1 MTTIGLDVE
10 TTSIPIHH
18 PWMKGALLVAV
29 GIATEDGNTHTWV
42 FNHDE
47 LRSSDTDQRHKIN
60 EIQAMISEA
69 DRIVGHNLK
78 FDLNWLRYTGIEFD
92 HCKLWCTQVTE
103 YLLRCQRIGNMT
115 LHDLS
120 VQYLNVD
127 KKDRVETFWDA
138 GYETTEI
145 PLNILIPYLEQDCI
159 NALAIYQRQAK
170 RVQEEN
176 MSALVA
182 LKNEEVRTLSAI
194 ECNGM
199 KWDTEVATKHTVAM
213 REEIEHLND
222 ELIHL
227 FGWDVNLDSN
237 DELSVALYGGDL
249 KRDGLEWVTRELKY
263 ETKYYQRKCVV
274 TEPLAGVGFKPP
286 EDDNTKREGYYSTSK
301 QTIKRLTANTSQLR
315 KIKKLLLER
324 SKVNKALAT
333 LAGKDEQQGKGLVNK
348 VQEDG
353 CLHPQYTQTVT
364 VTGRLSSRDPNGQN
378 LPRKGTSPIKQA
390 IIPRHDW
397 IVNADLAQIEWRA
410 AAFLSQDPVM
420 IREILGNID
429 CHADNAINFF
439 GVKPEDKN
447 FDEIRTIAKIMT
459 FRLLYGGSA
468 YGFYMDQQM
477 PNYSQNR
484 WKEIVSAFRAKY
496 KVLVAWQEENLRKVS
511 LSKGKLINPTGRQ
524 FDIELTPKGYNRRQ
538 VCNYP
543 VQSFATAD
551 ITPLAMTII
560 HKKMREAGAKSLLI
574 GQVHDSIIFDAVDD
588 EVGRIAK
595 LCISVFESLPKYIE
609 QLWGFKFNVPLTGD
623 IEYGKSYGALKK
635 YKLGG

>member
-1 MTTIGLDVE
+1 MGGTIGLDVE

-29 GIATEDGNTHTWV
+29 GIATEDGNTRTWV
-42 FNHDE
+42 FNHNEVDITNH
-47 LRSSDTDQRHKIN
+47 RQMIN
-60 EIQAMISEA
+60 EIQIEIDKA

-78 FDLNWLRYTGIEFD
+78 FDLNWLRYTGLTFD
-92 HCKLWCTQVTE
+92 HCKLWCTQVVE

-127 KKDRVETFWDA
+127 KKDRVKTFWDA

-170 RVQEEN
+170 RVQEES
-176 MSALVA
+176 MPALVA
-182 LKNEEVRTLSAI
+182 LKNEEVRALSDI

-199 KWDTEVATKHTVAM
+199 KFNTDVAWGHINDM
-213 REEIEHLND
+213 RERMEYVDGELLHL
-222 ELIHL
+222 I
-227 FGWDVNLDSN
+227 GWDCNFNSN

-249 KRDGLEWVTRELKY
+249 KRDGLEWVTRELKF

-274 TEPLAGVGFKPP
+274 TKPVAGVGFTPP
-286 EDDNTKREGYYSTSK
+286 KDDKTKKQGYYSTSK
-301 QTIKRLTANTSQLR
+301 GTIKRLPANTPQLR
-315 KIKKLLLER
+315 NIKKLLLER
-324 SKVNKALAT
+324 SQVNKALAT
-333 LAGKDEQQGKGLVNK
+333 FIGKDETAGKGLVNK

-378 LPRKGTSPIKQA
+378 LPRKGTSPIKQS
-390 IIPRHDW
+390 IIPRYDW

-410 AAFLSQDPVM
+410 AAFLSQDPIM
-420 IREILGNID
+420 IQEIMDDVD
-429 CHADNAINFF
+429 CHTDNAIGFF
-439 GVKPEDKN
+439 GVTLEDKN
-447 FDEIRTIAKIMT
+447 FDEIRRVAKIMT

-477 PNYSQNR
+477 PNYSQSR
-484 WKEIVSAFRAKY
+484 WTEIVDAFRAKY

-511 LSKGKLINPTGRQ
+511 INKGILLNPTGRK
-524 FDIELTPKGYNRRQ
+524 FDIQLTAKGYSRRQ

-551 ITPLAMTII
+551 LTPLAMTII

-574 GQVHDSIIFDAVDD
+574 GQVHDSLIFDAV
-588 EVGRIAK
+588 EEEMERIAR
-595 LCISVFESLPKYIE
+595 LCISVFEALPKYIE
-609 QLWGFKFNVPLTGD
+609 KLWGFKFNVPLTGD
-623 IEYGKSYGALKK
+623 IEYGKNYGELKK
-635 YKLGG
+635 WSA